1 MKSTWFKSI
10 FIAGGALLLASDSF
24 AGAEIKVSDTTSIN
38 FGGSIRAELAD
49 TDSGNSDSFGASI
62 HSARFYM
69 KAKVTDKIGFQ
80 LQTEHKDGD
89 MLMLDSLVKVKLTDN
104 MQLWAGRFIP
114 PSDRSNLSGSY
125 NLPTWQYPSVV
136 SRYPIPKKGGR
147 DDGFA
152 LIGSLA
158 GGQLDYSLGM
168 FGGKADAT
176 APEDTESVSG
186 RVAYSF
192 LDKEGYLTR
201 STYLGSKDI
210 MTIGYTFMQQSD
222 AFGDESAT
230 TDFSASNIDFLLEK
244 NLADGSVATLEA
256 ALYDYDEFGAASKE
270 GDATMVSLAYM
281 PDGVFGLGRLQVS
294 VRYQEF
300 SPDDNS
306 NDTTRVDVGLT
317 SLIKG
322 HGARVGVY
330 FGDQETGSSSTKSI
344 KLGIQLKL

>member
-24 AGAEIKVSDTTSIN
+24 AGAKLKVSDTSSIN
-38 FGGSIRAELAD
+38 FGGSIRAEVAD
-49 TDSGNSDSFGASI
+49 TDSGDSDSFGASI

-69 KAKVTDKIGFQ
+69 KAKVTDTIGFQ
-80 LQTEHKDGD
+80 LQTEHKGGD
-89 MLMLDSLVKVKLTDN
+89 MLMLDSLVKVKLADN
-104 MQLWAGRFIP
+104 IQLWAGRFIP

-125 NLPTWQYPSVV
+125 NLPTWQYPGVV

-152 LIGSLA
+152 IIGSLA

-176 APEDTESVSG
+176 VPEDTESVSG

-210 MTIGYTFMQQSD
+210 MTIGYTFMKQSD
-222 AFGDESAT
+222 AFDDDGAT

-244 NLADGSVATLEA
+244 NLADGSCA
-256 ALYDYDEFGAASKE
+256 
-270 GDATMVSLAYM
+270 
-281 PDGVFGLGRLQVS
+281 
-294 VRYQEF
+294 
-300 SPDDNS
+300 
-306 NDTTRVDVGLT
+306 
-317 SLIKG
+317 
-322 HGARVGVY
+322 
-330 FGDQETGSSSTKSI
+330 
-344 KLGIQLKL
+344 QL

>member
-1 MKSTWFKSI
+1 
-10 FIAGGALLLASDSF
+10 
-24 AGAEIKVSDTTSIN
+24 
-38 FGGSIRAELAD
+38 
-49 TDSGNSDSFGASI
+49 
-62 HSARFYM
+62 
-69 KAKVTDKIGFQ
+69 
-80 LQTEHKDGD
+80 
-89 MLMLDSLVKVKLTDN
+89 
-104 MQLWAGRFIP
+104 
-114 PSDRSNLSGSY
+114 
-125 NLPTWQYPSVV
+125 
-136 SRYPIPKKGGR
+136 
-147 DDGFA
+147 
-152 LIGSLA
+152 
-158 GGQLDYSLGM
+158 M

-306 NDTTRVDVGLT
+306 NDL
-317 SLIKG
+317 SLI
-322 HGARVGVY
+322 H
-330 FGDQETGSSSTKSI
+330 I
-344 KLGIQLKL
+344 

>member
-1 MKSTWFKSI
+1 MKFTWFKSI
-10 FIAGGALLLASDSF
+10 FTAGFSLLLSSHSF
-24 AGAEIKVSDTTSIN
+24 AGATLKVSDTSSIN
-38 FGGSIRAELAD
+38 FGGSIRAEVVD
-49 TDSGNSDSFGASI
+49 TDSSNGDSFDAGI
-62 HSARFYM
+62 HSARFYV
-69 KAKVTDKIGFQ
+69 KAKVTDRIGFQ

-89 MLMLDSLVKVKLTDN
+89 MLMLDSLVKVKVADN
-104 MQLWAGRFIP
+104 MQLWVGRFIP

-125 NLPTWQYPSVV
+125 NLPTWQYPGVV

-152 LIGSLA
+152 IIGSLA

-176 APEDTESVSG
+176 VSDDTESVSG
-186 RVAYSF
+186 RIAYSF

-210 MTIGYTFMQQSD
+210 MTVGYTFMNQSN
-222 AFGDESAT
+222 AFGDESGT
-230 TDFSASNIDFLLEK
+230 TDFSASNIDFLWEK
-244 NLADGSVATLEA
+244 NLADGSVATVEA
-256 ALYDYDEFGAASKE
+256 ALYDYDKFGSASKE

-281 PDGVFGLGRLQVS
+281 PDGVFGLGRLQAS

-306 NDTTRVDVGLT
+306 DDTTRIDFGLT

-322 HGARVGVY
+322 HGARVGIY
-330 FGDQETGSSSTKSI
+330 FADQETGSSSTKTI